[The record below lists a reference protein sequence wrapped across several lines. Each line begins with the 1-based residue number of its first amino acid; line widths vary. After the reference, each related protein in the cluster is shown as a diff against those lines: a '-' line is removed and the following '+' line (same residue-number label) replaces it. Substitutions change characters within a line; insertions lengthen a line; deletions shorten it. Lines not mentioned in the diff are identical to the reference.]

1 MSHPPQSQ
9 GDTFKPGLALAS
21 EGLLCARVGEAG
33 VSPGSPGAGQSGPS
47 PTPHPTTP
55 QSKPAKQ
62 EHRARVWAPGWNW
75 AALHSASFP
84 PRHPEQALAPV
95 HSEGPKKCGEALP
108 HPVTSHDSPVR
119 STAGQARLPPHDQAS
134 HPGEKATARKL
145 KILFGL

>member
-1 MSHPPQSQ
+1 M
-9 GDTFKPGLALAS
+9 
-21 EGLLCARVGEAG
+21 
-33 VSPGSPGAGQSGPS
+33 
-47 PTPHPTTP
+47 
-55 QSKPAKQ
+55 
-62 EHRARVWAPGWNW
+62 WAPGWNW